1 MSSQPIRLLVGPVNQ
16 CLEAAHALGN
26 GEEQVGTVIERNV
39 MRSKKSKEVPTNYSA
54 MISAAVYI
62 TRLSDAEHTKMQTNK
77 REKKKNSV
85 QDKGH
90 DICMVNMFYEHFEM
104 QPLQ

>member
-77 REKKKNSV
+77 REKKNSV